1 MRNSILLAAILLSVF
16 AINLLAQE
24 TPPAP
29 GAPRS
34 AIVPGV
40 KQKKL
45 ANGLTVAVVERKG
58 VPLVAVRLMINTG
71 LTYQEIATAGVVKM
85 STDLLTKGTTT
96 RDATKIANDI
106 EFLGGN
112 IFTSVGMDT
121 SGVSMSVT
129 SDKIGPGLEIL
140 SDVVL
145 HPTFPEKEL
154 TLAKSQAIDELK
166 YNLKQPSFLAN
177 YVASVY
183 SLYLTPA
190 GGTPESLKAMT
201 RNDVLDFYKH
211 SFSPDTATLIFIGD
225 IDAEK
230 AFSLAQSQF
239 GKWKNPPPVKSAQP
253 PMMITMSSDS
263 MAANKRQEA
272 NLPFLKRMLVIDL
285 PNSGQAAVSYFKQMP
300 YSGHVIWDDKKRGS
314 KISNN
319 YFPGLV
325 FNTVLGGG
333 YSSRLNM
340 EIRIKR
346 GLSYGAGSAISW
358 RAYDSRFSTRA
369 QTKNESAPQVAEL
382 VLEEI
387 KNLQNSDPPS
397 AELASREAVLLG
409 NFGRNLETNIGL
421 LETVS
426 DLYSNWLDTSE
437 LNSYVKNVQAVGS
450 KQVREF
456 ASEHL
461 NGGDIIIVGD
471 YSIFKDDLAKR
482 FPGMKIDVI
491 KADELDLS
499 KDNLRK

>member
-1 MRNSILLAAILLSVF
+1 MKTTLFLTAALLSVF
-16 AINLLAQE
+16 VANLCAQE

-29 GAPRS
+29 GAPRP
-34 AIVPGV
+34 AIIPGV
-40 KQKKL
+40 KQRKL
-45 ANGLTVAVVERKG
+45 PNGLTVAVVERKG
-58 VPLVAVRLMINTG
+58 VPLVAIQMMVNTG
-71 LTYQEIATAGVVKM
+71 LTYQDIKTAGVVKM
-85 STDLLTKGTTT
+85 STDLLMKGTATK
-96 RDATKIANDI
+96 DATKIANEI

-112 IFTSVGMDT
+112 IFTNVGMDI

-166 YNLKQPSFLAN
+166 FNLKQPSFLAN

-183 SLYLTPA
+183 SLYLTPV
-190 GGTPESLKAMT
+190 GGTPESLNAMT
-201 RNDVLDFYKH
+201 RKDVLDFYKD
-211 SFSPDTATLIFIGD
+211 SFIPKQATLIFVGD

-230 AFSLAQSQF
+230 AFSLAQLKF
-239 GKWKNPPPVKSAQP
+239 GKWKNPPPTKSDQP
-253 PMMITMSSDS
+253 EMMITMTSDS
-263 MAANKRQEA
+263 LAENKRLDAQQ
-272 NLPFLKRMLVIDL
+272 NLLKRIMVIDL

-300 YSGHVIWDDKKRGS
+300 FSGHIKWDDKKQVG

-346 GLSYGAGSAISW
+346 GLSYGASSAISW
-358 RAYDSRFSTRA
+358 RPYDSRFSTRA
-369 QTKNESAPQVAEL
+369 QTKNESAAQVAEL

-387 KNLQNSDPPS
+387 KKLQNSETAPV
-397 AELASREAVLLG
+397 ELASRGAVLLG

-421 LETVS
+421 LSTVS
-426 DLYSNWLDTSE
+426 DLYSNLLNTNE
-437 LNSYVKNVQAVGS
+437 LNSYVKNVQAVGA

-456 ASEHL
+456 ANQHL

-482 FPGMKIDVI
+482 FPGIKVDVI
-491 KADELDLS
+491 KAADLDLS
-499 KDNLRK
+499 KDDLRK